1 MLRTL
6 DFPLIQTPSARLIGI
21 VIFALLTVIGARVT
35 VEIGA
40 VPITLQTLAVV
51 LAGLILG
58 ARDGA
63 ISQLL
68 YLGMLVINLPVDARL
83 LGAAALAGPTAG
95 YLIGFAPAAFVA
107 GWLAERGRESMA
119 RRWLAGIAGMGVVYI
134 FGAALL
140 KANTGMAW
148 DAVWSA
154 GVAPFIA
161 IDMAKAVI
169 AAAAAEGGRA
179 ALRRN
184 GGG

>member
-6 DFPLIQTPSARLIGI
+6 DFPRIQTPSARLIGI
-21 VIFALLTVIGARVT
+21 GVFALLTVIAARVT

-40 VPITLQTLAVV
+40 VPITLQTLTVV
-51 LAGLILG
+51 LSGLILG

-63 ISQLL
+63 LSQLI
-68 YLGMLVINLPVDARL
+68 YLGMIALNLPVDARM

-95 YLIGFAPAAFVA
+95 YLIGFAPAAFAA
-107 GWLAERGRESMA
+107 GWLAGVV
-119 RRWLAGIAGMGVVYI
+119 GMLIVYI

-140 KANTGMAW
+140 KLNTGMTW

-154 GVAPFIA
+154 GIAPFIA
-161 IDMAKAVI
+161 IDMAKALI

-179 ALRRN
+179 ALKRMS
-184 GGG
+184 G

>member
-6 DFPLIQTPSARLIGI
+6 DFPRIQTPSARLIGI
-21 VIFALLTVIGARVT
+21 GVFALLTVIAARVT

-40 VPITLQTLAVV
+40 VPITLQTLTVV
-51 LAGLILG
+51 LSGLILG

-63 ISQLL
+63 LSQLI
-68 YLGMLVINLPVDARL
+68 YLGMIALNLPVDARM

-95 YLIGFAPAAFVA
+95 YLIGFAPAAFAA

-119 RRWLAGIAGMGVVYI
+119 RRWLAGVVGMLIVYI

-140 KANTGMAW
+140 KLNTGMTW

-154 GVAPFIA
+154 GIAPFIA
-161 IDMAKAVI
+161 IDMAKALI

-179 ALRRN
+179 ALKRMS
-184 GGG
+184 G